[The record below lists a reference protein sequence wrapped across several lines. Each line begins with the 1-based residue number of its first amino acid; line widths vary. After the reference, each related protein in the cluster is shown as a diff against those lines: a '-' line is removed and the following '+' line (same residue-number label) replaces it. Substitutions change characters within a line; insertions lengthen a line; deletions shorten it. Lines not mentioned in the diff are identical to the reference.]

1 MAVDGSPYC
10 NFLCVLQ
17 FLGKHTFTA
26 LLRWKCGFSE
36 NSVLCIMTWS
46 CCADT
51 HASHCAKFALL
62 VISIFHG
69 LLPLLT
75 HPHGLLPNVWWSL
88 WIAFGAGASHITKL
102 CLPLSAIFC
111 TLVGKHISYMW
122 CICHLVVFPRAT
134 ALAHVTETSSITLLF
149 YCKNRV
155 SFHAPPYTN
164 REAAFQAW
172 KARDC
177 MHPFCL
183 DEMAH
188 LCSQLLGG
196 GLQ

>member
-17 FLGKHTFTA
+17 FLGKHTFTE
-26 LLRWKCGFSE
+26 LSRWKCGFSE

-51 HASHCAKFALL
+51 VNSIVPHELTHMQ

-69 LLPLLT
+69 LLSLLT

-88 WIAFGAGASHITKL
+88 WIAFTAGARHITKL

-149 YCKNRV
+149 YCKNSIISCPTV
-155 SFHAPPYTN
+155 
-164 REAAFQAW
+164 
-172 KARDC
+172 
-177 MHPFCL
+177 
-183 DEMAH
+183 
-188 LCSQLLGG
+188 
-196 GLQ
+196 